1 MILQEDL
8 KKKNILF
15 EPKSRDRWKLINELL
30 DLAEKNKEL
39 DSGIKDLVREK
50 LLEREKTA
58 STGIGDDVAIPHCA
72 INEIKNTL
80 VFMAISKKGIEFD
93 SIDGAPAKIIIL
105 LIVSVS
111 KMSLHIKNLTSI
123 AKILKDKAF
132 RDNLLELENANAIMQ
147 AFKSYQIK

>member
-8 KKKNILF
+8 KKKNILI
-15 EPKSRDRWKLINELL
+15 EPKSRNRWKLIDELL
-30 DLAEKNKEL
+30 DLAETNKEL
-39 DSGIKDLVREK
+39 DSDVKNLVREK

-80 VFMAISKKGIEFD
+80 VLMAISKKGIEFD
-93 SIDGAPAKIIIL
+93 SIDGTPAKIIIL
-105 LIVSVS
+105 LIVSAG
-111 KMSLHIKNLTSI
+111 KMASHIKNLTSI

-132 RDNLLELENANAIMQ
+132 RDNLVELDNTNAVVQ
-147 AFKSYQIK
+147 AFKSYQIR